1 MEREKDSVQRNRVGL
16 GLILVVALG
25 LPGCDTAQV
34 RELQSWNVE
43 LQRQLHEQGAA
54 REAEIQYEER
64 QASVTLGCSILF
76 DTCPADMTEPGRLA
90 LERGYAGSLSWPF
103 WLMFLMKLAAIS
115 AAIGGVLGGLAVLW
129 INAGRPAQDTVER
142 ELAVLTNAKLARDQ
156 ESKMAAAAERRL
168 RAIEN
173 QIEQLRH
180 ELSQLTMSRDEIQ
193 TQIVAREKEL
203 ASLTTAIQSARAIDL

>member
-1 MEREKDSVQRNRVGL
+1 MEYSKNSVQRTGIEI

-34 RELQSWNVE
+34 RELQSRNVE

-64 QASVTLGCSILF
+64 QASVTLGCAILF
-76 DTCPADMTEPGRLA
+76 DICPTDMTEPGMQA
-90 LERGYAGSLSWPF
+90 LDRGYAGSLSWPF
-103 WLMFLMKLAAIS
+103 WLMFLMKLAAIG
-115 AAIGGVLGGLAVLW
+115 AAIGGVLGGLAVFW
-129 INAGRPAQDTVER
+129 INAGRPALDKVER

-156 ESKMAAAAERRL
+156 EAKMAAAAERRL
-168 RAIEN
+168 RVIEN
-173 QIEQLRH
+173 QIEQLSH
-180 ELSQLTMSRDEIQ
+180 DLSQLVQQRAEMQ

-203 ASLTTAIQSARAIDL
+203 ASLTTAIQSARALDL